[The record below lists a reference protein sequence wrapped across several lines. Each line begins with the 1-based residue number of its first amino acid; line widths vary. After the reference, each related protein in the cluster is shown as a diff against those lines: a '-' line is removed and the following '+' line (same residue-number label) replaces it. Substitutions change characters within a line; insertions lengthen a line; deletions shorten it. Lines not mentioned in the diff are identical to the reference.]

1 MTLLA
6 YRRAALTF
14 ILPTLLYAAT
24 LENGFVL
31 DDIAAIRDNP
41 IVHRGNL
48 VEIFTSDYWA
58 GFHSDRS
65 GLYRPLTVLSF
76 ALNYL
81 HSGTSPALYHL
92 TNILLHAATT
102 LLLYVFCGLV
112 SRSRDLAFLS
122 ALLFAA
128 HPVQTECV
136 AGLVGRADILAALFS
151 LVALSLH
158 LQRSR
163 WYYLGAGVAMI
174 AALLSK
180 ESAVVLPALFLL
192 TDLIQ
197 YRAFSEKCYGK
208 VYLLYAS
215 LLLAYLAWRWHVLGG
230 LTIAVIDPLDNP
242 LITLAGPLRL
252 LNAGEILFLYL
263 GQLLLPISLSA
274 DYSFDALQLTLQLW
288 SVELALVVAGLGFGA
303 LLLFLSWRR
312 APLTAFGLSWIIV
325 SLAPVANIF
334 LPIGTIMAERLLY
347 LPSMGFAMA
356 MAAIF
361 GALRR
366 RHSRAVL
373 WPPIFILLSA
383 YCYQS
388 HARCGDWHDNYA
400 LFSQTVETQPR
411 SARAW
416 RGLAKAALER
426 GEDQLA
432 LSSWNKALEI
442 LPDYYEVYND
452 LAAFHIAREEYSTAR
467 ENLYKCLKIRGDYP
481 IGWFN
486 LGLIYYRLGE
496 VEMAGEALERAVILD
511 PHYAKAYY
519 NLGVIALEKGSLD
532 EAAGYFR
539 KTLLLAPQHRG
550 ARHNLDAIGRVQLRN
565 GSGKREPGLE
575 GEDGGN

>member
-14 ILPTLLYAAT
+14 LLPTLLYSAT

-31 DDIAAIRDNP
+31 DDVAAIRDNP

-58 GFHSDRS
+58 GFHNDRS

-81 HSGTSPALYHL
+81 HSGTAPALYHL
-92 TNILLHAATT
+92 TNLLLHAATA
-102 LLLYVFCGLV
+102 LALYVFCGLL

-122 ALLFAA
+122 ALLFAT
-128 HPVQTECV
+128 HPVLTECV

-151 LVALSLH
+151 LAALSLH

-163 WYYLGAGVAMI
+163 RCYLGAGFAMM

-208 VYLLYAS
+208 VYLFYAS
-215 LLLAYLAWRWHVLGG
+215 LALAYLVWRRHVLGG
-230 LTIAVIDPLDNP
+230 LAIAVIDPLDNP
-242 LITLAGPLRL
+242 LITLAWPLRL
-252 LNAGEILFLYL
+252 LNAGEILFRYL
-263 GQLLLPISLSA
+263 GQLLLPVSLSA
-274 DYSFDALQLTLQLW
+274 DYSFAALPLTLQLW
-288 SVELALVVAGLGFGA
+288 SVELALVAAGLSLGS

-312 APLTAFGLSWIIV
+312 APMTAFGLSWVVI

-347 LPSMGFAMA
+347 LPSMGFAVA
-356 MAAIF
+356 LATFF
-361 GALRR
+361 GAMRSMS
-366 RHSRAVL
+366 SRAVL
-373 WPPIFILLSA
+373 WPLICLLLSA
-383 YCYQS
+383 YCYKTFD
-388 HARCGDWHDNYA
+388 RCGEWKDNYA
-400 LFSQTVETQPR
+400 LFSQTAETQPG

-432 LSSWNKALEI
+432 LSSWSKALDI
-442 LPDYYEVYND
+442 LPDYHEVYND
-452 LAAFHIAREEYSTAR
+452 LAAFHLARKDYPTAR
-467 ENLYKCLKIRGDYP
+467 EKLIRCLEIRSDYP
-481 IGWFN
+481 IAWFN
-486 LGLIYYRLGE
+486 LGLVHYRLGE
-496 VEMAGEALERAVILD
+496 VEKARGALERAVILD

-539 KTLLLAPQHRG
+539 ETLRLAPQHRD
-550 ARHNLDAIGRVQLRN
+550 ARHNLDAIGRVRLRN
-565 GSGKREPGLE
+565 GSDERGN
-575 GEDGGN
+575 GGN